1 MLKIIA
7 EAGCNWT
14 TMKEAFKFIEKSKEL
29 GLWATKFQI
38 YNKENIKSNPN
49 KIFLESIRITKTK
62 AYYLLKYGEQIG
74 QNVFFSVMYPEAVD
88 WLEEL
93 QVSYYKIRYKDQNN
107 VNLLEKIASTKKPT
121 FLSCD
126 QSYLNWYSLKNMKV
140 DVDYPRFLYCV
151 PKYPAV
157 YNDYLRN
164 MPTSSQM
171 KMFAGISDHT
181 SDLRLLEEAMWH
193 GVLYFEK
200 HLMLDGTEPL
210 EKDWSVSFSQLR
222 EVLNK

>member
-14 TMKEAFKFIEKSKEL
+14 TMEEAKQFIDESKKL
-29 GLWATKFQI
+29 GLWATKFQLFDKDLI
-38 YNKENIKSNPN
+38 RDNPN
-49 KIFLESIRITKTK
+49 FLILQDLILDLEDVNELFLYGQDIGQEVFFTPM
-62 AYYLLKYGEQIG
+62 YYNAIEICEQIG
-74 QNVFFSVMYPEAVD
+74 VH
-88 WLEEL
+88 
-93 QVSYYKIRYKDQNN
+93 YYKIRYADRNN
-107 VNLLEKIASTKKPT
+107 VDLLNPIALTGKPT

-126 QSYLNWYSLKNMKV
+126 QSYLNWDILKNMKV
-140 DVDYPRFLYCV
+140 DKDYPRFLYCV

-164 MPTSSQM
+164 MPTQSQM
-171 KMFAGISDHT
+171 RMFAGISDHT
-181 SDLRLLEEAMWH
+181 SDLRLLEEAIWH

-210 EKDWSVSFSQLR
+210 EKEWSVSFSELK
-222 EVLNK
+222 EVL